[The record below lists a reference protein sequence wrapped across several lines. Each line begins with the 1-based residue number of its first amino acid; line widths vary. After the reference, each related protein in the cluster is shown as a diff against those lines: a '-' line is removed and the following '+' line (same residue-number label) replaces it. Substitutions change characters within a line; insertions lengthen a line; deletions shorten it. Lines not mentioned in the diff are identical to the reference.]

1 VVWYWDAF
9 DPADGGNG
17 YSRLP
22 VTRTAPLK
30 ETCGLGSEGCPPTLL
45 LSPGNIAPLAH
56 DWLHANSLYY
66 WPAPE
71 DGNGTGGDI
80 VWSSRNQDSITKI
93 DYRDGAGTG
102 NILWRMGP
110 PDRDPPPGDF
120 TFTNTWNDPW
130 PWFSHQ
136 HEVGIENGGA
146 GPMTIMDN
154 GNTRVSSAP
163 LGLGAHCAPYD
174 CDSRGMAL
182 TVDETTLTVT
192 PVVSLELGSYS
203 QAMGS
208 AQLLGDGN
216 YFFQNAL
223 VYVAAQKSSFGYSI
237 EISGTGP
244 RAPQV
249 GPADV
254 LMDLTA
260 PQQYRGWQMLSLYD
274 PPIT

>member
-1 VVWYWDAF
+1 
-9 DPADGGNG
+9 
-17 YSRLP
+17 
-22 VTRTAPLK
+22 LK
-30 ETCGLGSEGCPPTLL
+30 ETCGPGSEGCPPTLL

-80 VWSSRNQDSITKI
+80 VWSSRDQDSIMKI

-110 PDRDPPPGDF
+110 PDGDPPPGDF

-154 GNTRVSSAP
+154 GNTRVSKAP
-163 LGLGAHCAPYD
+163 LGLGANCAPYD

-182 TVDETTLTVT
+182 TVDESTLTVT
-192 PVVSLELGSYS
+192 PVVSFDLGSYS

-216 YFFQNAL
+216 YFFQNAI
-223 VYVAAQKSSFGYSI
+223 VYVPGQQGAFGYSI
-237 EISGTGP
+237 ELSGTGP
-244 RAPQV
+244 PAPQV

-254 LMDLTA
+254 LMDLTG
-260 PQQYRGWQMLSLYD
+260 PQQYRGWQMVSLYD
-274 PPIT
+274 PPTT